1 MTTDT
6 SLVTLPSMVLAPTR
20 KRAYSA
26 RNPLSQ
32 ARAERVHH
40 IIDELPV
47 TPTIRQVYYILVGDH
62 LILKTDAGYKSLV
75 RQLGAM
81 RKGGELSYTAL
92 IDGTRD
98 RKLGRTFTAP
108 SEALAYAREL
118 YRRDPWATQVVV
130 PEVWAEAD
138 TLSQMLWQVADPLRV
153 PVVVCRGNS
162 SLSQLYTSAAVIHK
176 RWEDKRQQTAIIYVG
191 DFDPAG
197 MDMSEGLHGRL
208 VEVGAPGHAF
218 TVDRVAITPAQIA
231 TYNLPPHTPKK
242 TDGRTPQFVA
252 RYGTGCVEAD
262 ALPPAVLAAVVNNAI
277 MRCITD
283 RETWDEAW
291 EQQDLDQGVL
301 TRVCEEQGV
310 ALDLLAA
317 RDGGQASLA
326 TMVDK
331 ALRATLTRAGG
342 KSGMLRRAEIAH
354 ASRDIHVLL
363 RTFHQC
369 DEQLAALDAAPAA
382 CAQTYDTAEEIPF

>member
-6 SLVTLPSMVLAPTR
+6 SLVSLPSMALAPTR

-32 ARAERVHH
+32 ARADRVRRLV
-40 IIDELPV
+40 DELPV

-62 LILKTDAGYKSLV
+62 LIEKTDAGYKSLV

-81 RKGGELSYTAL
+81 RKGGELPYTAL

-98 RKLGRTFTAP
+98 RKLGRTFDAP

-118 YRRDPWATQVVV
+118 YRRDPWAAQAVV

-162 SLSQLYTSAAVIHK
+162 SLSQLYASAAVIHK
-176 RWEDKRQQTAIIYVG
+176 RWEDTHRRTSILYVG
-191 DFDPAG
+191 DFDPAV

-218 TVDRVAITPAQIA
+218 TVRRVAITPAQIA
-231 TYNLPPHTPKK
+231 TYHLPPHSPKEK
-242 TDGRTPQFVA
+242 DARTPQFID
-252 RYGTGCVEAD
+252 RYGVGCVEAD

-277 MRCITD
+277 MSCMTD
-283 RETWDEAW
+283 EETWDEAW

-301 TRVCEEQGV
+301 ARVCEEQGV

-326 TMVDK
+326 TMVDR

-342 KSGMLRRAEIAH
+342 KNGMLRRAEIAH
-354 ASRDIHVLL
+354 ASRNIHLLL
-363 RTFHQC
+363 RTLSQC
-369 DEQLAALDAAPAA
+369 DEQLAALEAAQAP
-382 CAQTYDTAEEIPF
+382 CAPTYDTAEELPF